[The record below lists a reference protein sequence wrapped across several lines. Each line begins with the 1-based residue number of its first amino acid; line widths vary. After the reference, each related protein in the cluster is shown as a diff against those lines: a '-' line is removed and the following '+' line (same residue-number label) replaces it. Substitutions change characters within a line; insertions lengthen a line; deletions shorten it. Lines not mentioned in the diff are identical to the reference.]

1 MDVVVVP
8 GVDAV
13 VLAGVE
19 VVEVTAAAGLT
30 VTTRLNRKRETVVG
44 AAVGAA
50 VGAVVG
56 VDVAVVDVVAVAAG
70 LAVTTCLKLKRE
82 TVVWAAVGAVVGAAV
97 GADVG
102 AAVDEAVWAADRGAD
117 GGAVA
122 VVEPTPV
129 EDVIGADGTSGAA
142 KTASIPWLAGARPK
156 KIFLSYE
163 WIYFSD

>member
-13 VLAGVE
+13 VLAGGE

-82 TVVWAAVGAVVGAAV
+82 TVVWAAVGA
-97 GADVG
+97 DVG
-102 AAVDEAVWAADRGAD
+102 AAVDEAVGAADRGAD